1 MAAAADT
8 TMVDT
13 AADVDE
19 DLYSRQLYV
28 MGHEAQRRMGAS
40 SVLICGLNGVGVEI
54 AKNVI
59 LAGVQSVTLYDPEPA
74 QWADLSAQFYLS
86 AADVEA
92 GTGRAA
98 ACAEQLAELNQY
110 VRVTAHTGAF
120 DNAFVGTFTAV
131 VMVGATEAQHV
142 SLNAFCR
149 ASGVAY
155 IAADARGLF
164 GGVFVDL
171 GDAFVVSDA
180 TGEAPTSCMIASV
193 IAGTDDAED
202 KSNPAGADEA
212 LVTVVDDARHNLE
225 TGDFV
230 DFTELVGLEALN
242 AAEPAPVRV
251 VGPFSFVIKH
261 DLRALEPHVRGG
273 YVHQVKQPKTFAF
286 QSYAEART
294 MPKEG
299 TMTGDISKWGRA
311 DLLHLGFRAL
321 DTFRAAHGG
330 VCPAPGSVADAAE
343 LVAGAHAINSA
354 AAEGEHK
361 VDAAA
366 VDEKILTAL
375 AMGSSGVIAP
385 MAAFLGGVVGQ
396 EVLKACGGKFTP
408 LNGFWYFD
416 AVECLPDDFP
426 LPEAEYKAQGARY
439 DGQIAVFGSTLQAH
453 IGALNYFIVGAGA
466 IGCEMLKNWA
476 LMGVGSAEGGH
487 VTVTDMDCI
496 EKSNLNRQ
504 FLFRP
509 GDVKQLKSQCA
520 ARAVVAMNPS
530 MRVTALDLR
539 VGSETETVFN
549 DAFYSNLN
557 AVCTA
562 LDNVDARL
570 YVDQRCLFYQ
580 LPMMESGTEGP
591 KGNTQIVVPRATEN
605 YGASRDPPEKS
616 IPICTLKN
624 FPNAIEHTL
633 QWARDWFEGVFNQT
647 AADANAYLS
656 HAGFLA
662 QLQAQQNTKLETLDR
677 IHQSLVTDKAI
688 KFEDCVVWA
697 RLRFEDMFSSDM
709 KQLLHNF
716 PLDQMTTAGQP
727 FWSGTKRPP
736 QPMAFDAEDPLHMAF
751 IVAAANLRAENFGL
765 AGLSRDPAVLKP
777 ILAGVTVPDFV
788 PKRGLK
794 IASTE
799 AEAKEQGG
807 AAAAAGGGLDVDAQ
821 CDKILSELPPP
832 GELAGFRLSPVEFEK
847 DDDAHMDMI
856 TACSNLRARNYKI
869 TEADKHKSKLIAGKI
884 IPAIATTTALVT
896 GLVCLEAYKL
906 MVKKPI
912 EAYRNNF
919 VNLALGFMAS
929 SEPQPVETQTS
940 IIKGKEWKW
949 SVWDCIDVDKGDITM
964 GEFIDIFE
972 TEYEL
977 DVSMISF
984 GVSILFSFFGN
995 AKKMKERRKMKMT
1008 EVVAEVTKK
1017 PVNPTAMFLIF
1028 ELCVSDASG
1037 GDNDGED
1044 VDIPYVRMKIKD

>member
-1 MAAAADT
+1 MASTGGAVKA
-8 TMVDT
+8 VDHS
-13 AADVDE
+13 DKSE
-19 DLYSRQLYV
+19 YSNRVSRLRGV
-28 MGHEAQRRMGAS
+28 MGAEALAKLTNS
-40 SVLICGLNGVGVEI
+40 SVLIIGLGGLGVEI

-59 LAGVQSVTLYDPEPA
+59 LTGVKSCTLFDKSPA
-74 QWADLSAQFYLS
+74 THADLASQFYIS
-86 AADVEA
+86 ERAV
-92 GTGRAA
+92 GQPRAA
-98 ACAEQLAELNQY
+98 ACLKQLQTLNPY
-110 VRVTAHTGAF
+110 
-120 DNAFVGTFTAV
+120 TAV
-131 VMVGATEAQHV
+131 SVHNGEIDHAFLKQFTVVVATECSYERQL
-142 SLNAFCR
+142 SINDFCHNNGIKFISTDV
-149 ASGVAY
+149 AGVFGRCFCDFGPEFTVVDTNG
-155 IAADARGLF
+155 IAASECVLSNIVVEGDVATVTVHEEKRHELADGDFVTFKEIF
-164 GGVFVDL
+164 GTTQL
-171 GDAFVVSDA
+171 N
-180 TGEAPTSCMIASV
+180 SC
-193 IAGTDDAED
+193 EP
-202 KSNPAGADEA
+202 KK
-212 LVTVVDDARHNLE
+212 VTVVDGYSFKVSGC
-225 TGDFV
+225 TGF
-230 DFTELVGLEALN
+230 GA
-242 AAEPAPVRV
+242 
-251 VGPFSFVIKH
+251 
-261 DLRALEPHVRGG
+261 
-273 YVHQVKQPKTFAF
+273 YVEKGIMTQIKQPTVMKFRSFKECLASPGEFMIYDYAKFDSPGKVHLAFGVLDEFHKTHGNYPEPFN
-286 QSYAEART
+286 AEHEKEFLAIGAR
-294 MPKEG
+294 M
-299 TMTGDISKWGRA
+299 
-311 DLLHLGFRAL
+311 HQ
-321 DTFRAAHGG
+321 
-330 VCPAPGSVADAAE
+330 
-343 LVAGAHAINSA
+343 
-354 AAEGEHK
+354 AAEGPKAELDDGAKHFLTEMCRTCRGRLNPLC
-361 VDAAA
+361 A
-366 VDEKILTAL
+366 V
-375 AMGSSGVIAP
+375 
-385 MAAFLGGVVGQ
+385 FGGYVGQ
-396 EVLKACGGKFTP
+396 EVLKACSAKFTP
-408 LNGFWYFD
+408 THQFLYMDFCEMLPSRTAGEPF
-416 AVECLPDDFP
+416 AVTCAADVAPM
-426 LPEAEYKAQGARY
+426 GNRY
-439 DGQIAVFGSTLQAH
+439 DGQTAVIGHKLQA
-453 IGALNYFIVGAGA
+453 AVLKQNFFLVGAGA

-476 LMGVGSAEGGH
+476 LMGVGCAEGGH

-520 ARAVVAMNPS
+520 ARAVVAMNPA
-530 MRVTALDLR
+530 VHITALDLR
-539 VGSETETVFN
+539 VGGETETVFN
-549 DAFYSNLN
+549 DAFYSNLS

-656 HAGFLA
+656 QAGFVA
-662 QLQAQQNTKLETLDR
+662 QLQAQQNTKLDTLER
-677 IHQSLVTDKAI
+677 IHASLVTDKAI
-688 KFEDCVVWA
+688 AFEDCVAWA
-697 RLRFEDMFSSDM
+697 RLRFESMFASDM

-716 PLDQMTTAGQP
+716 PLDQVTASGQP

-736 QPMAFDAEDPLHMAF
+736 TPMAFDAEDPLHMAF

-765 AGLSRDPAVLKP
+765 AGSRDPAVLKP
-777 ILAGVTVPDFV
+777 ILAGVAVPEFV
-788 PKRGLK
+788 PRRGLK
-794 IASTE
+794 IAATE

-807 AAAAAGGGLDVDAQ
+807 AAAAAAGGLDVDSQ

-832 GELAGFRLSPVEFEK
+832 GELAGFRLAPVEFEK

-906 MVKKPI
+906 MMKKPV

-929 SEPQPVETQTS
+929 SEPQPVETQVS
-940 IIKGKEWKW
+940 LIKGKEWKW

-964 GEFIDIFE
+964 GEFIEYFE
-972 TEYEL
+972 EEYEL
-977 DVSMISF
+977 DVSMVSF

-995 AKKMKERRKMKMT
+995 AKKMKERRKMKMS

-1017 PVNPTAMFLIF
+1017 PVNPTAMYLIF

-1044 VDIPYVRMKIKD
+1044 VDIPYVRMKIK